1 MKPQRGGEQHL
12 EEKQEVRAGAADT
25 LPVDTRPLASEPALS
40 EEEAAVLE
48 CLRMA
53 SSGLTARQLQSQLQS
68 RVSCDPGVLERTLAT
83 LVERELVA
91 RLNTIIPSYSY
102 RRRPIPTHDG

>member
-12 EEKQEVRAGAADT
+12 EEKQEVRAGAANT

-53 SSGLTARQLQSQLQS
+53 SSGLTARQLQS